1 MPIICVLC
9 EQFFNDM
16 YDKTLLER
24 LKALVDTPFARVTY
38 HDAILLLQV
47 LPSPLLRSVAL
58 GCLMLGSLCHAGCV
72 VCDGWCMT
80 GMATFNRRK

>member
-16 YDKTLLER
+16 YDKTLVER

-38 HDAILLLQV
+38 HDAPCFFRSCPHLCCALLLW
-47 LPSPLLRSVAL
+47 
-58 GCLMLGSLCHAGCV
+58 GG
-72 VCDGWCMT
+72 
-80 GMATFNRRK
+80 